1 MIELRDEI
9 AAHIT
14 AVMRAEMGFSPTSCD
29 KMRTALLERSEADL
43 DSLWIL
49 ELDVFGWKV
58 VELRGQPADDFDPDT
73 TIVDGEDVVSHR
85 NIGAWVRTCQE
96 ELRSADA
103 GRGESPQLD

>member
-14 AVMRAEMGFSPTSCD
+14 AVMGAEMGFSPASCD

-49 ELDVFGWKV
+49 EL
-58 VELRGQPADDFDPDT
+58 RGQPADDFDPDT
-73 TIVDGEDVVSHR
+73 TIVEGEDVVSHR